1 MHGVLEP
8 ANDQTSFPG
17 IVSMGSVRFTPIV
30 LLLMVMSCK
39 STTEPGTGRT
49 SLSLD
54 GSDDFVQVEA
64 SGAPNFGRG
73 DFTWEAWVKR
83 SRAGVREEV
92 LSKKDVLTS
101 EHNVVLFIVDN
112 LAHAYLAGSAGTQP
126 LFLRSRS
133 GFGSG
138 VWTHLAIT
146 RSSGVAT
153 LYVNGVAEAS
163 DKADYDITSSGPLR
177 IGANRENNVGPEG
190 APVFNFG
197 GLIREVRLW
206 SVARTAQELNAAMRK
221 PATPGAPG
229 LEAYYPLTDGEGA
242 HARELT
248 GRGGAGSLRN
258 GATWVAND
266 RPF

>member
-1 MHGVLEP
+1 MIETH
-8 ANDQTSFPG
+8 FP
-17 IVSMGSVRFTPIV
+17 VMSSMGIARFTPIV
-30 LLLMVMSCK
+30 LLLMAMSCK
-39 STTEPGTGRT
+39 STTEAGAGKA

-73 DFTWEAWVKR
+73 DFTWEVWVKR

-92 LSKKDVLTS
+92 LLKKDVLAS
-101 EHNVVLFIVDN
+101 EHIVVLFVGDDN
-112 LAHAYLAGSAGTQP
+112 RAYAYLGETALTQP
-126 LFLRSRS
+126 LVLRSQS
-133 GFGSG
+133 AFGSG

-163 DKADYDITSSGPLR
+163 YAADYDITSSGPFR
-177 IGANRENNVGPEG
+177 IGANRENNAGPEG
-190 APVFNFG
+190 APLFNFG

-242 HARELT
+242 QARELT

>member
-1 MHGVLEP
+1 MVSSSQRMIKTPLP
-8 ANDQTSFPG
+8 R
-17 IVSMGSVRFTPIV
+17 IVSMRIARFTPIV
-30 LLLMVMSCK
+30 LLLMAIACK
-39 STTEPGTGRT
+39 STTEPGAGRT

-73 DFTWEAWVKR
+73 DFTWEVWVKR

-92 LSKKDVLTS
+92 LSKKDALAS
-101 EHNVVLFIVDN
+101 EHAVILFLGDDNRAHAFLRESGQSLFILSQSTIEN
-112 LAHAYLAGSAGTQP
+112 G
-126 LFLRSRS
+126 R
-133 GFGSG
+133 
-138 VWTHLAIT
+138 WTHLALA
-146 RSSGVAT
+146 RSSGVVT

-163 DKADYDITSSGPLR
+163 YTADYDVTSSGPLR

-190 APVFNFG
+190 APLFNFG

-221 PATPGAPG
+221 PATPGTPG

-242 HARELT
+242 QARELT

-258 GATWVAND
+258 GATWVVND